1 MKSGYRTD
9 RFHDE
14 AQFTADL
21 DAILAARPVSTGKY
35 YGSPLNAFHDWMA
48 ETLRPETVTAIIE
61 HWHSVRLV
69 WNARPSETVRLC
81 SLTPSLQPTSLSTT
95 PC

>member
-14 AQFTADL
+14 QQFTADL
-21 DAILAARPVSTGKY
+21 DALLATRPVNTGKY

-48 ETLRPETVTAIIE
+48 ETLRPETVTAIL
-61 HWHSVRLV
+61 HS
-69 WNARPSETVRLC
+69 PH
-81 SLTPSLQPTSLSTT
+81 QYSLSYSAYRALAQRQARLERKAERDRQAA
-95 PC
+95 

>member
-35 YGSPLNAFHDWMA
+35 YGSPLRAFHDWMA
-48 ETLRPETVTAIIE
+48 ETLRPETVTAIL
-61 HWHSVRLV
+61 HS
-69 WNARPSETVRLC
+69 PH
-81 SLTPSLQPTSLSTT
+81 QYSLSYSAYRALAQRQARLERKAERDRQAV
-95 PC
+95 

>member
-35 YGSPLNAFHDWMA
+35 YGSPLRAFHDWMA
-48 ETLRPETVTAIIE
+48 ETLRPETVTAIL
-61 HWHSVRLV
+61 HS
-69 WNARPSETVRLC
+69 PH
-81 SLTPSLQPTSLSTT
+81 QYSLSYSAYRALAQRQARLERKAERERQAV
-95 PC
+95 